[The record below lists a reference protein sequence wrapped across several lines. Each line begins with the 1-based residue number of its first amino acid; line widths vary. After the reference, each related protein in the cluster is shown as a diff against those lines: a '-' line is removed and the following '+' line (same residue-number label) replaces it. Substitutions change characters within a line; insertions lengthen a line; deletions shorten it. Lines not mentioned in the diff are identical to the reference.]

1 MRVAAEARH
10 IEAQGLGESVSA
22 VILMGPKFTRIFSDQ
37 IYSDKPLAI
46 VGELCA
52 NAWDS
57 HRQAG
62 KADVPFILKLPTP
75 LEKSLRISD
84 YGVGMTHEFMMQHFM
99 VMLHSPKDQDDFA
112 AGGFGLGRFTPMA
125 YSDSFVVQCRE
136 AGQMRRY
143 MIYKNETGVPS
154 LSFVGTVPTL
164 EPDGVDVI
172 MDIAEPDI
180 AVFHDAARFIAAFI
194 GQPNMTIIGAK
205 IPDLEWRM
213 RTETYG
219 FFDPKKLPAQYQH
232 KHVAVVGPR
241 AYPINAYHVAIPHL
255 LEKKNGVAMFF
266 GIGDVE
272 ITPSR
277 EHVSYTS
284 NTKTAIEQ
292 VAYEAAKN
300 IGPELLA
307 ELESKN
313 SFIEAFN
320 FWYSDINS
328 WTVRNALG
336 DDFVNKASWHGTGMD
351 EFVQLQEE
359 VTKIYAGDRTIS
371 WKYPT
376 TAKNFGW
383 PWVTQNTDR
392 TAPPKLVLM
401 DSKTAYQKTIRDYAK
416 TLPRYTGILLFQNE
430 ADIKT
435 FTTFFHQPF
444 EYEKISD
451 LRAAFKPQKS
461 LTTQRVPTPMLVYS
475 AGSNTWDSV
484 QDIDKY
490 ISDHPNTTFYTVE
503 TNRGMVVGYDNDRV
517 NIILQTLSTSVS
529 GKIGLIGVPRSKA
542 SWIRKLKLGGF
553 EDYVRQKVALLELT
567 QSIHTRA
574 NLYLDYHECPLPN
587 HCDEF
592 LKELVKCT
600 YLTLA
605 TRNRMRAVLSRQ
617 RLLNAIDYNAI
628 HNFYLN
634 VEALFLDVTLQRWTT
649 PNWVT
654 AWRELDDEFS
664 ELFQLIKLN
673 WSVYWWNDYQS
684 DIDFKRAKHIILT
697 YLTTTEALH
706 GCLSAV

>member
-62 KADVPFILKLPTP
+62 KDDVPFILKLPTP
-75 LEKSLRISD
+75 LEKSLRVSD

-143 MIYKNETGVPS
+143 MVYKNETGVPS
-154 LSFVGTVPTL
+154 LSFVGVVPTL
-164 EPDGVDVI
+164 EADGVDVI

-180 AVFHDAARFIAAFI
+180 EVFHDAARYVAAFI
-194 GQPNMTIIGAK
+194 DQPSMTIVGTK

-219 FFDPKKLPAQYQH
+219 FFNPKDLPSRYQH
-232 KHVAVVGPR
+232 KHVAIVGPR
-241 AYPINAYHVAIPHL
+241 AYPLSSSYVGIPNI

-277 EHVSYTS
+277 EQVSYTYD
-284 NTKTAIEQ
+284 TKVAIEN
-292 VAYEAAKN
+292 VAREAAKN

-328 WTVRNALG
+328 WSIRNALG

-351 EFVQLQEE
+351 EQVHTDEE

-376 TAKNFGW
+376 TAKRFGW

-392 TAPPKLVLM
+392 TAPKLILM
-401 DSKTAYQKTIRDYAK
+401 DTKTAYQKTIRDYAK
-416 TLPRYTGILLFQNE
+416 TLSRYTGILLFQTE
-430 ADIKT
+430 KDIKT

-444 EYEKISD
+444 EYNTISG

-461 LTTQRVPTPMLVYS
+461 PTTQRVPTPMLVYS
-475 AGSNTWDSV
+475 AAGNTWDSV
-484 QDIDKY
+484 QDVDQY
-490 ISDHPNTTFYTVE
+490 IADHPNITFYAVE
-503 TNRGMVVGYDNDRV
+503 TNRGVVVGYDSEHV
-517 NIILQTLSTSVS
+517 NAILRIAGREVS
-529 GKIGLIGVPRSKA
+529 GKLGLIGVPRAKA
-542 SWIRKLKLGGF
+542 SWIRKLKLGNF
-553 EDYVRQKVALLELT
+553 EDYVRQTVALLET
-567 QSIHTRA
+567 NQKIHENA
-574 NLYLDYHECPLPN
+574 NLYLDVHECTLPD

-592 LKELVKCT
+592 FRELVKSP
-600 YLTLA
+600 YLSLA
-605 TRNRMRAVLSRQ
+605 TRNRMRAVLSRKRMLQ
-617 RLLNAIDYNAI
+617 SINYTETHD
-628 HNFYLN
+628 FYLH
-634 VEALFLDVTLQRWTT
+634 VGALFPDITLQRWAT
-649 PNWVT
+649 PNWIT
-654 AWRELDDEFS
+654 AWREMDSEFPQ
-664 ELFQLIKLN
+664 LFHMLRMHWN
-673 WSVYWWNDYQS
+673 VYWWSDYQT
-684 DIDFKRAKHIILT
+684 DIDFKRTKHAVLT
-697 YLTTTEALH
+697 YLTNTEALH

>member
-136 AGQMRRY
+136 GGQMRRY
-143 MIYKNETGVPS
+143 MVYKNEIGVPS
-154 LSFVGTVPTL
+154 MSFVGTVPTL
-164 EPDGVDVI
+164 EADGVDVI

-180 AVFHDAARFIAAFI
+180 EVFHDAARYVAAFI
-194 GQPNMTIIGAK
+194 DQPSMTIVGTK

-213 RTETYG
+213 RTKTYG
-219 FFDPKKLPAQYQH
+219 FFNPKDLPSRYQH
-232 KHVAVVGPR
+232 KHMAIVGPR
-241 AYPINAYHVAIPHL
+241 AYPINTYHVAIPNI

-277 EHVSYTS
+277 EHVSYTY
-284 NTKTAIEQ
+284 NTKTAIEN
-292 VAYEAAKN
+292 VAREAALN

-307 ELESKN
+307 ELESKS
-313 SFIEAFN
+313 SFIEAFD
-320 FWYSDINS
+320 FWYNDINS
-328 WTVRNALG
+328 WSVRDVLG

-351 EFVQLQEE
+351 EQIHTDED
-359 VTKIYAGDRTIS
+359 VTKIFAGDRTIN

-376 TAKNFGW
+376 TAKRFGW
-383 PWVTQNTDR
+383 PWVTQATNR
-392 TAPPKLVLM
+392 TIPPKLILV
-401 DSKTAYQKTIRDYAK
+401 DTKTAYQKTIRDYAK
-416 TLPRYTGILLFQNE
+416 TLSRYTGILLFQNE

-444 EYEKISD
+444 EYKKISD

-461 LTTQRVPTPMLVYS
+461 PTTQRASTPMLVYFAS
-475 AGSNTWDSV
+475 GNTWQAV
-484 QDIDKY
+484 QDVNQY
-490 ISDHPNTTFYTVE
+490 IADHPNITFYAVE
-503 TNRGMVVGYDNDRV
+503 TNRGAVVGYNSERV
-517 NIILQTLSTSVS
+517 NEILQFASREVS
-529 GKIGLIGVPRSKA
+529 EKIGLIGVPRAKA
-542 SWIRKLKLGGF
+542 SWIRKLKLGNF
-553 EDYVRQKVALLELT
+553 EDYVYQKVALLEVN
-567 QSIHTRA
+567 QKIHEHV
-574 NLYLDYHECPLPN
+574 NLLLDSHECILPN
-587 HCDEF
+587 HCDAF
-592 LKELVKCT
+592 FRELVKSP
-600 YLTLA
+600 YLSSTM
-605 TRNRMRAVLSRQ
+605 RNRMHAVLSRKQ
-617 RLLNAIDYNAI
+617 MLNTINYI
-628 HNFYLN
+628 ETHKFYSH
-634 VEALFLDVTLQRWTT
+634 VSALFPDITPQRWAT
-649 PNWVT
+649 PKWVIAWKEIDSEFPQLSYMLDMNW
-654 AWRELDDEFS
+654 
-664 ELFQLIKLN
+664 N
-673 WSVYWWNDYQS
+673 VYWWNNYQL
-684 DIDFKRAKHIILT
+684 DTDFKQAKHVILT
-697 YLTTTEALH
+697 YLTNTEALH